1 MKRREFLQS
10 TGIIGVG
17 LLTGCTPTSKSAP
30 IDLQTTIVDNKI
42 LVDITKVNQLEPSV
56 IAWGKKRIGV
66 IKNTDGS
73 FHASVMT
80 CTHRG
85 CTVSKVKEKGNY
97 ICPCHGARYTYQGKL
112 TKGPAEQD
120 LMTLTV
126 TSDAQ
131 FIYIH
136 LPTPQA
142 L

>member
-10 TGIIGVG
+10 TSIIGVG
-17 LLTGCTPTSKSAP
+17 LLTGCTPTSESTP
-30 IDLQTTIVDNKI
+30 IELQTTIVDNKI
-42 LVDITKVNQLEPSV
+42 LVDITKINQIEPSV
-56 IAWGKKRIGV
+56 VAWGKKRIGV
-66 IKNTDGS
+66 IENSDGS

-85 CTVSKVKEKGNY
+85 CTVSKVKDQY

-120 LMTLTV
+120 LMALTV
-126 TSDAQ
+126 TSDTK
-131 FIYIH
+131 FVYIH
-136 LPTPQA
+136 LPETQT

>member
-10 TGIIGVG
+10 TSIIGVG
-17 LLTGCTPTSKSAP
+17 LLTGCTPTSESTP
-30 IDLQTTIVDNKI
+30 IELQTTIVDNKI
-42 LVDITKVNQLEPSV
+42 LVDKTKINQIEPSV
-56 IAWGKKRIGV
+56 VAWGKKRIGV
-66 IKNTDGS
+66 IENADGS

-85 CTVSKVKEKGNY
+85 CTVSKVKDQY

-120 LMTLTV
+120 LMALTV
-126 TSDAQ
+126 TSDTK
-131 FIYIH
+131 FVYIH
-136 LPTPQA
+136 LPATQT